1 MDIADAQRETPPKP
15 FAEPWRTTVLR
26 TGSLA
31 LLIGASVSLSTRRP
45 AALLVGT
52 LLALWFTL
60 GGHFVE
66 LFFRNRLRWLISP
79 QPLPQASARL
89 AYWFVGGSVLYAGAL
104 ATGLILIGNRV
115 LPWPWWT
122 GGLLFLG
129 LELVVHGLLQ
139 LRRQPSFYNGRG

>member
-1 MDIADAQRETPPKP
+1 MQR
-15 FAEPWRTTVLR
+15 FAEPWRTTALR

-31 LLIGASVSLSTRRP
+31 LLIGVVLSIATRRP

-52 LLALWFTL
+52 LMALWFTL

-66 LFFRNRLRWLISP
+66 LLFRNRIRWRIS
-79 QPLPQASARL
+79 QSPLVQASARIMC
-89 AYWFVGGSVLYAGAL
+89 WFVGGSLLYAGAL
-104 ATGLILIGNRV
+104 ATRLVLTGNRV
-115 LPWPWWT
+115 FPWPWWT

-139 LRRQPSFYNGRG
+139 LRRQPSFYDGRG

>member
-1 MDIADAQRETPPKP
+1 MPNHSKP
-15 FAEPWRTTVLR
+15 FAEPWRTTGLR

-31 LLIGASVSLSTRRP
+31 LLIGTGVSLATRRP

-52 LLALWFTL
+52 VLALWFTL

-66 LFFRNRLRWLISP
+66 LLFRNRLRRLISP

-89 AYWFVGGSVLYAGAL
+89 LYWFVGGSVLYAGVL
-104 ATGLILIGNRV
+104 ATGIIVLHHRV

-122 GGLLFLG
+122 GGLLFVA